1 LKHVAMLL
9 PTIDRI
15 GGAESQVL
23 LLVRGL
29 SVRGWRVSLVTL
41 SGDGRDAAKDLTTDG
56 IRHFS
61 LKTRKGLTDPRGWL
75 RFQWWLRDQQPS
87 IIHAHLPHA
96 AWFARWSRLLYSGSA
111 VVDTIH
117 TSSTGTLGRQ
127 YGYRLSDRFAD
138 LVTAVSESCADA
150 YIKKGLVKPQHLR
163 VIPNGIDIEAWSPD
177 PGAQSAIRSELGITG
192 EFLWLA
198 AGRLEP
204 VKDYPTLL
212 HALALLDDPV
222 HLAIAGT
229 GDCDSALR
237 ALARQL
243 KIESHVTFLGFQQDM
258 KRWMHAADGFVQ
270 ASLWEGLPMAALEA
284 AACGVP
290 TVATDVP
297 GTRDVVRPNVSG
309 LLTPAGDAAALAD
322 AMRSIMRLPQ
332 DDRAEMG
339 RLARKHVAGHFSLN
353 HVLDLWESTYAELL
367 R

>member
-1 LKHVAMLL
+1 MKHVAMLL

-23 LLVRGL
+23 LLTRGL
-29 SVRGWRVSLVTL
+29 SARGWRVSLVTL
-41 SGDGRDAAKDLTTDG
+41 SGDGGDAAEALAADG

-61 LKTRKGLTDPRGWL
+61 LKMRKGLAEPRGWW
-75 RFQWWLRDQQPS
+75 RFQLWLRREQPS

-96 AWFARWSRLLYSGSA
+96 AWFARWSRMLYSSSA

-117 TSSTGTLGRQ
+117 TSSTGTPGRQ

-138 LVTAVSESCADA
+138 LVTAVSGSCADA
-150 YIKKGLVKPQHLR
+150 YIKKGMVKPQHLR

-177 PGAQSAIRSELGITG
+177 LGAQSAIRSELGITG
-192 EFLWLA
+192 KFLWLA

-212 HALALLDDPV
+212 HAIALLDDPA
-222 HLAIAGT
+222 HLAIAGS
-229 GDCDSALR
+229 GDRDPALR

-243 KIESHVTFLGFQQDM
+243 KIESRVTFLGFQQNL
-258 KRWMHAADGFVQ
+258 KRWIQAADGFVQ

-284 AACGVP
+284 AACGIP

-309 LLTPAGDAAALAD
+309 LLTPAGNAAALAD
-322 AMRSIMRLPQ
+322 AMHSIMRLPQ

-339 RLARKHVAGHFSLN
+339 RLARKHVAEHFSLN
-353 HVLDLWESTYAELL
+353 HALDLWESAYAELL